1 MQVNSVFTTVNTD
14 WSYDKSKL
22 KLHWASYLC
31 IEVCRIAAEEVELNI
46 FKFTWLPELLS
57 SLCSGICEQ
66 SSNICIICR
75 DSCSVHCWSSRW
87 STTPADQTF
96 RERGAGRGW
105 RGRGD
110 SGSWRML
117 TPWILHPTL
126 FQDKTK
132 FHPMRL
138 QCCTWWDTQ
147 PRYHHMPAKLFY
159 SLSCLQRTNIFILHS
174 HCTKR
179 TVSSLANRLKSFQ
192 DKPAAAAQLHAQV
205 SKTST
210 FCRMNKH

>member
-1 MQVNSVFTTVNTD
+1 MFSCKLILFLPRWILIDPMINLNSNCTV
-14 WSYDKSKL
+14 
-22 KLHWASYLC
+22 HHIFAC

-66 SSNICIICR
+66 SSNICITCR

-138 QCCTWWDTQ
+138 QCCTWWDT
-147 PRYHHMPAKLFY
+147 
-159 SLSCLQRTNIFILHS
+159 C
-174 HCTKR
+174 
-179 TVSSLANRLKSFQ
+179 
-192 DKPAAAAQLHAQV
+192 
-205 SKTST
+205 
-210 FCRMNKH
+210 

>member
-22 KLHWASYLC
+22 KLHCASYFC

-66 SSNICIICR
+66 SSNICITCR
-75 DSCSVHCWSSRW
+75 DSCSVHCWSLRW

-147 PRYHHMPAKLFY
+147 PRYHYMPAKFFLFSILPSKDKHFHPSF
-159 SLSCLQRTNIFILHS
+159 SLYKKNCLITCQQIKKFPR
-174 HCTKR
+174 
-179 TVSSLANRLKSFQ
+179 
-192 DKPAAAAQLHAQV
+192 
-205 SKTST
+205 
-210 FCRMNKH
+210 